1 MTPLGNSPEKQKPSD
16 NLPLSTGDN
25 KVVTND
31 FRGASDMNVV
41 TVGEGAVVGNIFQT
55 RIHIGALVI
64 SIPFLIGLVIVAA
77 VLAFAAWLYFV
88 PATMPLGTTNIA
100 IAQFDQ
106 KDAQGNVQ
114 NSALASDLSA
124 WLFGKLKEEKAALPE
139 GEELT
144 LWHDSATFLE
154 KRGTI
159 GAIHTEKEAAE
170 AAERLNA
177 DVIIYGTLEAN
188 QDPARFA
195 PQFYVRNREK
205 KSEADEL
212 VGSEQ
217 LGKALPVPN
226 PIKNNPEFLDSNLK
240 PRTRALVWLARGI
253 GTDLNGEYDKAYQI
267 FCQAEAALTDWQRDQ
282 GKEVLYYMKGREAL
296 FLGRSDREAN
306 KTQALDPT
314 RWGTCKPFGSQV
326 EATDAAQAAFNEAIS
341 INRNYARS
349 YFGLGQTYFQRANR
363 LVLSND
369 IPRYLVSISGLP
381 AQTDRLFKLFAPARG
396 LAAYR
401 PIALAAASSNLARA
415 VAQFQYA
422 ASLLPRDTPAPSRLD
437 IKNGG
442 AWANAYNLWG
452 QAYLQVNDLMDAE
465 ASFKRA
471 IQILEPLI
479 ARLGDSD
486 ARLQAQTNL
495 SLGAAQ
501 RLLAHAL
508 LLQNRRDES
517 KAALD
522 DAKKALDACIVAAK
536 RQDAQFDS
544 FTQTTVLPGCLQLQD
559 QVTQARQ

>member
-1 MTPLGNSPEKQKPSD
+1 MSSSSSPQLNNDKTPRTVQGD
-16 NLPLSTGDN
+16 VITSTIES
-25 KVVTND
+25 
-31 FRGASDMNVV
+31 GAQVEQLA
-41 TVGEGAVVGNIFQT
+41 VGKNIFQA
-55 RIHIGALVI
+55 RVHIGALVI
-64 SIPFLIGLVIVAA
+64 SIPFLVGLIVVGA

-124 WLFGKLKEEKAALPE
+124 WLYGNLQEEKAALPQ
-139 GEELT
+139 GEALT
-144 LWHDSATFLE
+144 LWHDSETFLE

-159 GAIHTEKEAAE
+159 GVIHTEKEAAD
-170 AAERLNA
+170 AAEHLNA

-217 LGKALPVPN
+217 LGKSLPVPN
-226 PIKNNPEFLDSNLK
+226 PIKDNPEYLDSNLK

-296 FLGRSDREAN
+296 FLGRSDRDAD
-306 KTQALDPT
+306 KTQALDAT
-314 RWGTCKPFGSQV
+314 RWGTCKPFQNQV
-326 EATDAAQAAFNEAIS
+326 QATDAAQAAFNEALS

-349 YFGLGQTYFQRANR
+349 YFGLGQTYYQRANR

-369 IPRYLVSISGLP
+369 LPRYLISLSGLP

-396 LAAYR
+396 LVIYR
-401 PIALAAASSNLARA
+401 PIALAAASTNLGRA
-415 VAQFQYA
+415 ITQFERA

-442 AWANAYNLWG
+442 AWANAYILWG
-452 QAYLQVNDLMDAE
+452 QVYLQANDPVDAE
-465 ASFKRA
+465 ASFTHA
-471 IQILEPLI
+471 IEIATPLVS
-479 ARLGDSD
+479 RLGDAD

-517 KAALD
+517 NAALD
-522 DAKKALDACIVAAK
+522 EARNALDACILAAK
-536 RQDAQFDS
+536 KQDAQFDS
-544 FTQTTVLPGCLQLQD
+544 FTQSTVLPGCVQLQT
-559 QVTQARQ
+559 QVTQAR